1 MKKHEFF
8 KKREKTF
15 KIAVVCLCLVVAF
28 VLGCSFGQLNISKNN
43 SANLVGFD
51 KITDGGTSNSG
62 NSAGVGG
69 SSSNSTD
76 ASRKIIKT
84 ASVSA
89 QTEDFDN
96 FVSSLKS
103 AISEIGG
110 RIDSE
115 NTTGS
120 DYYSKGNL
128 RRTTLKIRIPAELLG
143 DLKASIEELCAA
155 TYYSENTNDVTES
168 YIDIEKRIEVL
179 KAKEV
184 SLLEMLSK
192 AETIADLLAIDSRL
206 TEVQSE
212 LASLKAQKESL
223 DGRIAYSTVTLT
235 VNEVKQIETKED
247 PAFRE
252 AVKQEFNESI
262 EGFGNS
268 AKALGVLV
276 FGNILYIAISSVLI
290 AVAVVLVRKL
300 LKSRK
305 VKRMGTEQANI
316 SDKTDADSNG

>member
-1 MKKHEFF
+1 MHTNYQNIFQKTVEKFSWQFF
-8 KKREKTF
+8 SFVNR
-15 KIAVVCLCLVVAF
+15 IA
-28 VLGCSFGQLNISKNN
+28 
-43 SANLVGFD
+43 
-51 KITDGGTSNSG
+51 
-62 NSAGVGG
+62 
-69 SSSNSTD
+69 
-76 ASRKIIKT
+76 
-84 ASVSA
+84 
-89 QTEDFDN
+89 ED
-96 FVSSLKS
+96 V
-103 AISEIGG
+103 
-110 RIDSE
+110 
-115 NTTGS
+115 
-120 DYYSKGNL
+120 
-128 RRTTLKIRIPAELLG
+128 
-143 DLKASIEELCAA
+143 
-155 TYYSENTNDVTES
+155 S

-179 KAKEV
+179 EAKEV

-247 PAFRE
+247 PAFGE

-268 AKALGVLV
+268 VKALGVLV

-290 AVAVVLVRKL
+290 AVAVVLVRKS

-305 VKRMGTEQANI
+305 VKRMSTEQANI
-316 SDKTDADSNG
+316 SDKTDTDSNG